1 MSLEVQI
8 FIVEDE
14 AELGQSL
21 QILLRSAGLVNSR
34 HFLSAIEFLDALPSL
49 HENLQHPGC
58 LLLDIRLPG
67 MTGTELF
74 AKLKQAHFIWPVIFM
89 TGHGDLQMAVDLM
102 QQGAMDYVTKP
113 FDPILLIAKIKKA
126 GELCHHR
133 LVNASFG
140 EQHRGKLMLLS
151 GHEKQVFEKILSN
164 KTNREI
170 AEELENSIRTI
181 ETHRSNI
188 LKKMDVH
195 SALEL
200 AQQHERY
207 KLLNLIHD

>member
-1 MSLEVQI
+1 MKLKVQI

-21 QILLRSAGLVNSR
+21 QLLLRTAGLVNSH
-34 HFLSAIEFLDALPSL
+34 HFLSAIEFLDALPDL

-74 AKLKQAHFIWPVIFM
+74 TKLKEAQFIWPVIFM
-89 TGHGDLQMAVDLM
+89 TGHGDIQMAVELL

-113 FDPILLIAKIKKA
+113 FDPMLLIAKIEKA
-126 GELCHHR
+126 GELCHYR
-133 LVNASFG
+133 LVNASFSA
-140 EQHRGKLMLLS
+140 QHRDKLMLLS
-151 GHEKQVFEKILSN
+151 GHEQPIFEKILN
-164 KTNREI
+164 NMTNREI
-170 AEELENSIRTI
+170 AEELKNSIRTI
-181 ETHRSNI
+181 ETHRANI
-188 LKKMDVH
+188 LKKMNVQ

-207 KLLNLIHD
+207 KLINLIHD